1 MEASVRRGDQLRYLV
16 DGMNLIGSRPDGWWR
31 DRPAAR
37 RALVAKL
44 APLVAAHDIV
54 VVFDGRAEP
63 GEVEEAAEQDIV
75 VRFAPGGP
83 NAADEAIVETVE
95 HADDPASICVV
106 SSDGALVGRV
116 TALGAEVR
124 GTGSFRRLLGD

>member
-1 MEASVRRGDQLRYLV
+1 MRYLV
-16 DGMNLIGSRPDGWWR
+16 DGMNVVGSRPDGWWR

-44 APLVAAHDIV
+44 AVLATDHDVA

-63 GEVEEAAEQDIV
+63 GEVEEAAQRNV
-75 VRFAPGGP
+75 LVRFAPGGP
-83 NAADEAIVETVE
+83 NAADDAIVETVE
-95 HADDPASICVV
+95 GEHDPGSICVV
-106 SSDGALVGRV
+106 SSDSTLVGRV
-116 TALGAEVR
+116 TALGAVVQ